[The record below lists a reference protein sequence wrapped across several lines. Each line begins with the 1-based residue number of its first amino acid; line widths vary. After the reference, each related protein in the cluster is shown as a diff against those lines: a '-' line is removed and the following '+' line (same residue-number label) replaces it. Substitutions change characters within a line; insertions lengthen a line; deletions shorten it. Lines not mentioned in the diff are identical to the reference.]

1 MQCCRLWCLSTL
13 FSYISKKKYEKLC
26 SFWDFEANGE
36 SMICSD
42 VCILF
47 FRFTKENIHLGC
59 QLIHLSHLGIKL
71 TRDTDC
77 TCYQAN
83 KPTCIWWHW
92 LDIVALKNKWGKC
105 QTGPR
110 CCQYVEIEGHLLM
123 SKLSV
128 PSCSQTFMALSFSGR
143 LWSYFMRFEAFLCL
157 EHPSLISTNNHHVTL
172 HV

>member
-1 MQCCRLWCLSTL
+1 MNCTL
-13 FSYISKKKYEKLC
+13 NIAFKGLLLVVEQESLPSAHFFRSSEIFISFSFLVSCNIVDYGALAPFSPIYPKKKYEKLC

-36 SMICSD
+36 SMLCSD
-42 VCILF
+42 LCILF

-71 TRDTDC
+71 RRDTDG

-92 LDIVALKNKWGKC
+92 LDIAALKNKWGKH

-110 CCQYVEIEGHLLM
+110 CC
-123 SKLSV
+123 KLK
-128 PSCSQTFMALSFSGR
+128 
-143 LWSYFMRFEAFLCL
+143 
-157 EHPSLISTNNHHVTL
+157 
-172 HV
+172 